1 MCGIVGYIGTKEA
14 APLLVRGLKRLE
26 YRGYDSA
33 GLAVLGQGGIDWQKK
48 QGKVKNLEDALSSRP
63 LTGSVGIAHTRWAT
77 HGVPSDQNAHPHRSQ
92 QKQVYVVHNG
102 IIENY
107 AELKRELTGRGHTWE
122 SDTDTEVLA
131 HLIGDI
137 ASVSDISLEEAVRVA
152 LTQVRGAYAIVVMAA
167 DNPSA
172 LVAARKGSP
181 LAIGMGLGEFFIA
194 SDASAILEYTNQVL
208 YLNDEE
214 VARVSLDGSGV
225 TIMSLSKEVKNPY
238 IETLSMS
245 LEDAEKGSFPHF
257 MLKEIFEQP
266 KSLTDCM
273 RGRLNMD
280 EGTIV
285 LGGVRNHEKELRDVK
300 KITLVACGTAS
311 YAALA
316 GARYFEEFCRVPA
329 QVVIASEYRYQNP
342 VIGDNEIVISVSQS
356 GETADTL
363 AAIRLAK
370 ERGALAL
377 GITNAV
383 GSSIARETDAGVYLH
398 AGPEISVASTK
409 AFTAQVLALLMLA
422 LRVSELKGTFNGERK
437 KELFKQMHSLP
448 ALIESQLKHAPGIEA
463 LAKTYAGARD
473 AFYIGRGYGV
483 SAAFEGSIKLKEL
496 SYIHAEAY
504 PAGEMK
510 HGPISLLDESFP
522 VIAIAT
528 RSAHLEKIISNI
540 EEARARNAKVIMLA
554 TEGDESNAHVADHT
568 LYVPD
573 VDEALT
579 PIITAVPL
587 QLFAYYSATIRGS
600 DVDHPRNLAKSVTV
614 E

>member
-14 APLLVRGLKRLE
+14 APILVRGLKRLE

-33 GLAVLGQGGIDWQKK
+33 GLAVLGKEGISWQKK
-48 QGKVKNLEDALSSRP
+48 QGKVKNLEDALSAHP
-63 LTGSVGIAHTRWAT
+63 LHGALGIAHTRWAT

-92 QKQVYVVHNG
+92 HGEVYVVHNG

-107 AELKRELTGRGHTWE
+107 AELKKELTQRGHTWE
-122 SDTDTEVLA
+122 SETDTEVLA

-137 ASVSDISLEEAVRVA
+137 VAHGTNSLQESVRLA
-152 LTQVRGAYAIVVMAA
+152 LTQVRGAYAIVVMSAK
-167 DNPSA
+167 DPST

-181 LAIGMGLGEFFIA
+181 LAIGMGTGEFFIA

-214 VARVSLDGSGV
+214 VAQVSLDGSGV
-225 TIMSLSKEVKNPY
+225 TIVSLSKEVKNPY

-273 RGRLNMD
+273 RGRLNMQD
-280 EGTIV
+280 ETIM
-285 LGGVRNHEKELRDVK
+285 LGGVRNHEKQLREVK

-342 VIGDNEIVISVSQS
+342 IIGENEIVISVSQS

-422 LRVSELKGTFNGERK
+422 LRISELKGTFNGERK
-437 KELFKQMHSLP
+437 KELFAQMRNIP
-448 ALIESQLKHAPGIEA
+448 NLIEEQLKKAGDIEV
-463 LAKTYAGARD
+463 LAKKFIDTTD
-473 AFYIGRGYGV
+473 VFYIGRGYGV
-483 SAAFEGSIKLKEL
+483 AAAFEGSIKLKEL
-496 SYIHAEAY
+496 SYVHAEAY

-510 HGPISLLDESFP
+510 HGPISLLDETFP
-522 VIAIAT
+522 VVAIAT
-528 RSAHLEKIISNI
+528 RSAHVEKVVSNI
-540 EEARARNAKVIMLA
+540 EEARARKAKVIMLA
-554 TEGDESNAHVADHT
+554 TEGDASRSDIADHT
-568 LYVPD
+568 IPVPD

-587 QLFAYYSATIRGS
+587 QLFAYYSATLRGR